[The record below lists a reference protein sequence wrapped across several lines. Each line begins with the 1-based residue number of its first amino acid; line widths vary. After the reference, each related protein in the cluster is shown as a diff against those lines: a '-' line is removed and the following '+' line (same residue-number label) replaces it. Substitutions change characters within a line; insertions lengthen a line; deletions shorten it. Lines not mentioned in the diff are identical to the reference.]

1 MHRPDA
7 LAREEGGRG
16 VRRGEEP
23 DVRRESRRR
32 ARRALGQ
39 ERQAQPRRPHLRGD
53 LRDEREQPSG
63 GLRTRGCRG
72 CRLSAGGRRRGGAS
86 RARVVVRELERRG
99 EEDQAFVRGDVAR
112 GDEAPAAET
121 RGASD
126 THAGRDPAVTLE
138 LRARRT
144 RRAGKGGQ
152 RVTVTTGG
160 VEVAI
165 LGFGGARRERTTNER
180 RGVGRPPTHDAKE
193 ASMARSIAAS
203 GDDAGS
209 GPASAATNPR
219 REAANAPRA
228 ARSAGRAAGDNICER
243 RRAKRATSRDET
255 PEIRLGAPVSVGPR
269 RRLRS
274 SGRTRTRTRR
284 RHGPRAFS
292 DFGPD
297 RRPGSGRP

>member
-1 MHRPDA
+1 
-7 LAREEGGRG
+7 
-16 VRRGEEP
+16 
-23 DVRRESRRR
+23 
-32 ARRALGQ
+32 
-39 ERQAQPRRPHLRGD
+39 
-53 LRDEREQPSG
+53 
-63 GLRTRGCRG
+63 
-72 CRLSAGGRRRGGAS
+72 
-86 RARVVVRELERRG
+86 
-99 EEDQAFVRGDVAR
+99 
-112 GDEAPAAET
+112 
-121 RGASD
+121 
-126 THAGRDPAVTLE
+126 
-138 LRARRT
+138 
-144 RRAGKGGQ
+144 
-152 RVTVTTGG
+152 
-160 VEVAI
+160 
-165 LGFGGARRERTTNER
+165 
-180 RGVGRPPTHDAKE
+180 
-193 ASMARSIAAS
+193 MARSIAAS

-243 RRAKRATSRDET
+243 RREKRATSRET